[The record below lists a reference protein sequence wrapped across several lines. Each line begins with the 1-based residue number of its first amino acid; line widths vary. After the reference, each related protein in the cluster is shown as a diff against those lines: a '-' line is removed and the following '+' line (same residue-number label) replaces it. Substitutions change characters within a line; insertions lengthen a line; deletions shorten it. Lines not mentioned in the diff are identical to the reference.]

1 MTGASVHIN
10 PVTPD
15 RWPDMAR
22 LFEAR
27 GAPHYC
33 WCMVYRAPDNPR
45 LSNDEKRDRMA
56 GLVSA
61 GTPVGLLAYDG
72 DDPVGWCS
80 VAPRET
86 YLRLERSRAMPRIG
100 DAPTWAVLC
109 FFVRRSHRQAGVGH
123 ALLAGAVEYAR
134 NQGAQV
140 IEGYPWDTAGV
151 SSRHR
156 GHSALFRAAGFTQEG
171 KRWVKLTSAS

>member
-1 MTGASVHIN
+1 
-10 PVTPD
+10 
-15 RWPDMAR
+15 
-22 LFEAR
+22 
-27 GAPHYC
+27 
-33 WCMVYRAPDNPR
+33 
-45 LSNDEKRDRMA
+45 
-56 GLVSA
+56 
-61 GTPVGLLAYDG
+61 
-72 DDPVGWCS
+72 
-80 VAPRET
+80 
-86 YLRLERSRAMPRIG
+86 MPRIG

-171 KRWVKLTSAS
+171 KRWVLRVD